1 MTLKVDVSRLP
12 EPGTPS
18 FEMVERKGI
27 GHPDTLCDT
36 LAEHLSNA
44 LSQFYLERFGMI
56 LHHNVDKVLLRGGV
70 SRPRFGGG
78 SVVEPIEIYLA
89 GRATRCFKG
98 VDVPVETLAMECS
111 RDVLKRTFHALDA
124 ERHVKIH
131 CLVRPGSDD
140 LVDLFARQQRAG
152 GVWLANDS
160 SIGVGY
166 APLSPLERNVL
177 ALDERVAAAARQTR
191 PAFGEDL
198 KLLAMR
204 RGRDK
209 FVTVAC
215 AICDHYVRDLPAYLG
230 EKRHLAAMAAE
241 VFGRDAEVTVNAADD
256 PDAGSVY
263 LTVTGTSAEAG
274 DDGQTGR
281 GNRLN
286 GLITPG
292 RPMTM
297 ESVAGK
303 NPVSHVGKLYNY
315 AARSIAEA
323 AVSRIEGVAA
333 AECYLASRIGTPVA
347 EPRLAHVRLTTPDGK
362 LPRASRVDEI
372 VRETL
377 ASLDSLWRSLLG
389 STSLWPNTLNPG
401 ITETRPA

>member
-12 EPGTPS
+12 DAGLAS
-18 FEMVERKGI
+18 FEMVERKGV

-36 LAEHLSNA
+36 LAEQLSNA
-44 LSQFYLERFGMI
+44 LSRFYLDRFGMI
-56 LHHNVDKVLLRGGV
+56 LHHNVDKVLLRGGA
-70 SRPRFGGG
+70 SRPKFGGG

-89 GRATRCFKG
+89 GRATRRFRG
-98 VDVPVETLAMECS
+98 VDIPVETLAIEGS
-111 RDVLKRTFHALDA
+111 RDVLKRTFHALDV

-177 ALDERVAAAARQTR
+177 ALDEGVTAAARQTR

-198 KLLAMR
+198 KLLAVR

-215 AICDHYVRDLPAYLG
+215 AICDRYVGDLPAYLE

-256 PDAGSVY
+256 PDGGSIY

-323 AVSRIEGVAA
+323 AVSRIDGVAA
-333 AECYLASRIGTPVA
+333 AECYLVSRIGTPVA
-347 EPRLAHVRLTTPDGK
+347 EPRLAHVRLATPDDK
-362 LPRASRVDEI
+362 LPRASDIDEI
-372 VRETL
+372 VREIL
-377 ASLDSLWRSLLG
+377 ANLDSLWRPLIG
-389 STSLWPNTLNPG
+389 SASHRPTL
-401 ITETRPA
+401 